1 MDKKIVGAVLLV
13 LLILGGIG
21 FFLMRKEGPQ
31 PSPTPTTGPGP
42 TEGIVL
48 KIITRHA
55 STIWKITKET
65 FLNSDLAKQYNIVDL
80 RFYSPNFALWPD
92 VIKKEKPDV
101 AWGGGPTV
109 FNDLV
114 EKGLVAPLTDPE
126 LLDEISSIPDD
137 ISGAEMKHYKDG
149 KLMWVAAAISS
160 FGFTYNKKMLNERG
174 FPEPQTWEDLS
185 SPVYGKMLPLPAI
198 SYARST
204 TSTSH
209 SRIYQII
216 LQKEGWEK
224 GWVLIAGLAANGRP
238 YGGSV
243 EAQWAVQTGEVPIG
257 IMIDF
262 YGYELQLQSPDFIY
276 VMPPGTIVNGDP
288 IALLSTS
295 SHPEAAQ
302 AFIRWVLSAEGQ
314 AVLWL
319 DERINRMPVRE
330 DAFRTPKG
338 RERMDLYERYNQTI
352 ALQAI
357 QFNESL
363 AGATYFSIAYYL
375 DAVFCDT
382 HDELVRTWK
391 KLVDALYANKI
402 TQEEFERFKYEL
414 GKPLTWEKD
423 GKTYTFTLEYAIE
436 INEELKKNPAFAS
449 EMQSIWRQV
458 AVQRYEGIYAQIPDP

>member
-1 MDKKIVGAVLLV
+1 LDKKVVGGI
-13 LLILGGIG
+13 LLILVIVVATG
-21 FFLMRKEGPQ
+21 FFLLSRRGPG
-31 PSPTPTTGPGP
+31 PSPTPTVTPA
-42 TEGIVL
+42 EGIVL

-55 STIWKITKET
+55 STIWKITKES
-65 FLNSDLAKQYNIVDL
+65 FLKTDLAKQYNIVDL

-92 VIKKEKPDV
+92 VIQKEKPDV

-114 EKGLVAPLTDPE
+114 DKGLVAPLTDPE
-126 LLDEISSIPDD
+126 LLAEVNNIPDD
-137 ISGAEMKHYKDG
+137 ISGAEMKRYKDG

-174 FPEPQTWEDLS
+174 LPEPQTWEDLA
-185 SPVYGKMLPLPAI
+185 SPEYGKMLPLPAL

-216 LQKEGWEK
+216 LQKEGWEQ

-262 YGYELQLQSPDFIY
+262 YGFELQLQSPDFIY

-288 IALLSTS
+288 IALLTTS
-295 SHPEAAQ
+295 EHPEAAQ

-330 DAFRTPKG
+330 DAFKTPKG
-338 RERMDLYERYNQTI
+338 RERVDLYTRYNQTI

-363 AGATYFSIAYYL
+363 AGAVYFSIAYYL
-375 DAVFCDT
+375 DAVLCDT
-382 HDELVRTWK
+382 HEELVRTWK
-391 KLVDALYANKI
+391 KLVDALEAGKI
-402 TQEEFERFKYEL
+402 TQEEFEQYKYEL
-414 GKPLTWEKD
+414 GKPLTWTED
-423 GKTYTFTLEYAIE
+423 GTKYTFTLEYAIQ
-436 INEELKKNPAFAS
+436 INEELKKNPTFAS
-449 EMQSIWRQV
+449 KMQSLWREA
-458 AVQRYEGIYAQIPDP
+458 AVQRYEELFNEIPDP